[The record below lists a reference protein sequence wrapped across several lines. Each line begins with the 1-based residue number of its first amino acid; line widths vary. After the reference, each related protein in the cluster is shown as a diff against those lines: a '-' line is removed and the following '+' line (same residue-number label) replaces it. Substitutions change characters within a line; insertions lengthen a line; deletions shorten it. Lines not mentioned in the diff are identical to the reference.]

1 MIPASPSP
9 RRRQTLQNPS
19 ERFHGIALHSG
30 GEAWLRLLPAPPGGG
45 LLFVDSES
53 GQEIPALTENLGDTS
68 RQTQIQAGGRTL
80 STVEHLLSALTAL
93 GVDDA
98 RIEVSGPE
106 LPIADGSAAPFLAL
120 IEAAG
125 VAEHPGAILVEPFV
139 LREPLLLTGS
149 SGSSVLAMPSP
160 HFQATVALSYPNHR
174 YLGNQIA
181 SFDSRTDDYATQ
193 IAPARTY
200 GFLSEIEELHARG
213 LGLGASYDNALVLG
227 EKEYLTPPRF
237 ENELARHKLL
247 DLIGDL
253 ALTGRP
259 PCMHVVAVKPSHQ
272 LNTGLATLLRKMSR
286 SDG

>member
-1 MIPASPSP
+1 M
-9 RRRQTLQNPS
+9 
-19 ERFHGIALHSG
+19 
-30 GEAWLRLLPAPPGGG
+30 RLLPAEPGRG

-68 RQTQIQAGGRTL
+68 RQTQIHAGGRTL
-80 STVEHLLSALTAL
+80 STVEHLLSSLAAL

-120 IEAAG
+120 IQAAG
-125 VAEHPGAILVEPFV
+125 IGEHPGAIALEPLA
-139 LREPLLLTGS
+139 LREPLLLMGA
-149 SGSSVLAMPSP
+149 SGSSVLALPAP
-160 HFQATVALSYPNHR
+160 HFQATVALSYPNHP
-174 YLGNQIA
+174 YLGSQIA
-181 SFDSRTDDYATQ
+181 TFDAVSDDYATQ

-200 GFLSEIEELHARG
+200 GFLSEIEQLHARG

-227 EKEYLTPPRF
+227 EEAYVTPPRF

-253 ALTGRP
+253 ALAGRP
-259 PCMHVVAVKPSHQ
+259 LQMHVIAVKPGHQ
-272 LNTGLATLLRKMSR
+272 LNTSLATLLRKM
-286 SDG
+286 